1 MEDLRL
7 RSNPVKSF
15 SVGGKILGKHSF
27 PVLTSFLRELK
38 PVYKDNRF
46 QRIVW
51 LGLVNFLSLLLL
63 LSWCN
68 VTESMGLLSYTY
80 LIFFDTLCL
89 CICALSIWVEQ
100 KKPNAHYTFGY
111 ERLEVLAVFVSTT
124 FTLVNS
130 IFIIRRSIWRWI
142 QQAQIHTGLLIPGI
156 VLAFLC
162 HMLITYCMKNKGL
175 NLVICASDS
184 SWLQNRMSFFN
195 QSLSHV
201 VPGVTTNSWPRFN
214 PFSLLGCTAGG
225 ILVLT
230 TFLVDI
236 FNYHSADALAGIFI
250 SFLICL
256 TMYPLSAYSGK
267 ILLQGTPPHV
277 KDLLDK
283 CLREVSTLDG
293 VLEFRNEH
301 FWLLGF
307 DKIVGTIHVRIRRD
321 ANEQIVLSHLLNK
334 LSSMVTDI
342 TIQIFKDEWTWSSGT
357 RQILGDHF
365 LKFPTGSES
374 YSLPTT
380 VTTSVS
386 STEKEVILNPNLS
399 YKNSY
404 ASAYTAPSTKT
415 HDSKKT
421 PGSYATIP
429 LPPSLSSSHSPKSPV
444 QEYSIDMTSEANL
457 AQTHASYDTSP
468 HSVRQVPYSLQSVSS
483 TNKYNREL
491 TINPLFTSKSDY
503 VKYKS

>member
-1 MEDLRL
+1 MEELRL
-7 RSNPVKSF
+7 RSNSLKSF
-15 SVGGKILGKHSF
+15 SINGKMLGKHTFSAF
-27 PVLTSFLRELK
+27 SSLLREFK

-51 LGLVNFLSLLLL
+51 LGLINFLSLLLL

-68 VTESMGLLSYTY
+68 ITKSMGLLSYTY

-111 ERLEVLAVFVSTT
+111 ERFEVLAVFVSTT
-124 FTLVNS
+124 FSFISS
-130 IFIIRRSIWRWI
+130 IFIIRKSVWKWI
-142 QQAQIHTGLLIPGI
+142 QQTQIHTGLLIPGI
-156 VLAFLC
+156 LIAFFC

-175 NLVICASDS
+175 NLVVCACDS

-201 VPGVTTNSWPRFN
+201 VPGVTANSWPRFN

-225 ILVLT
+225 ILILT

-236 FNYHSADALAGIFI
+236 FDYHSADAIAGIFI

-357 RQILGDHF
+357 RQILTDPF
-365 LKFPTGSES
+365 LKFPPGSES
-374 YSLPTT
+374 YALPTT
-380 VTTSVS
+380 TITSIS
-386 STEKEVILNPNLS
+386 NSDKDIGLNTSLS
-399 YKNSY
+399 HKT
-404 ASAYTAPSTKT
+404 AYTSTYSAPSTKT
-415 HDSKKT
+415 LESKKS
-421 PGSYATIP
+421 PGSFATIP
-429 LPPSLSSSHSPKSPV
+429 LPPSLSSSHSPKSII
-444 QEYSIDMTSEANL
+444 QDFSIDMTSDVNFV
-457 AQTHASYDTSP
+457 QTHSLYDPKPQSFRQASYN
-468 HSVRQVPYSLQSVSS
+468 LQSITG

-491 TINPLFTSKSDY
+491 TINPLFTSKSDNA
-503 VKYKS
+503 KYKS